1 MVAEEIK
8 KKSARDKLQ
17 GDLNQEKMCPFLFR
31 LIDRCSAKYRYPPIF
46 FFKRFFSSA
55 LHITV
60 TFVYYLPLFP
70 LIKGLRVRTHVISIT
85 KSS

>member
-1 MVAEEIK
+1 MGISGKKIK
-8 KKSARDKLQ
+8 RKCVHFFFVSS
-17 GDLNQEKMCPFLFR
+17 
-31 LIDRCSAKYRYPPIF
+31 IDVMQNIDIPHM

-70 LIKGLRVRTHVISIT
+70 LIKGVTG
-85 KSS
+85 

>member
-31 LIDRCSAKYRYPPIF
+31 LIDRCSATYRYPPIF
-46 FFKRFFSSA
+46 FLKILFFSIAYYCYFCLLSA
-55 LHITV
+55 
-60 TFVYYLPLFP
+60 
-70 LIKGLRVRTHVISIT
+70 VIS
-85 KSS
+85 SY